1 MSNKPHTL
9 PNLKTKAYGGAWSIQ
24 DDETLQTY
32 SDWQFKKRDTQEFC
46 HNYKDW
52 FIAGHELKG
61 IESYND
67 ICFTNGTTETFDK
80 FYHRHAQRR
89 LRLFKGEYFYHQIM
103 SRFYKDFEWIENDDI
118 RPYDV
123 LVVSCPF
130 SDTGNKPVGFDNI
143 LEQCNDKMVPV
154 CLDLAYINISKP
166 VKIDL
171 SLDCI
176 EDITTSL
183 SKVFP
188 VEHNRIGIRLQ
199 KNKIDDSTYAYNQNE
214 YVNHNS
220 VSIGQHM
227 IENFTNN
234 FITEKY
240 AQRQID
246 ECNLLSVTPSQS
258 VIFGIDTV
266 NKYSEYNRG
275 GASNR
280 LCFSR
285 VWDNRAN
292 V

>member
-1 MSNKPHTL
+1 M
-9 PNLKTKAYGGAWSIQ
+9 
-24 DDETLQTY
+24 
-32 SDWQFKKRDTQEFC
+32 
-46 HNYKDW
+46 
-52 FIAGHELKG
+52 
-61 IESYND
+61 
-67 ICFTNGTTETFDK
+67 
-80 FYHRHAQRR
+80 
-89 LRLFKGEYFYHQIM
+89 
-103 SRFYKDFEWIENDDI
+103 
-118 RPYDV
+118 
-123 LVVSCPF
+123 
-130 SDTGNKPVGFDNI
+130 
-143 LEQCNDKMVPV
+143 
-154 CLDLAYINISKP
+154 
-166 VKIDL
+166 

-234 FITEKY
+234 FIIEKY

-246 ECNLLSVTPSQS
+246 ECNSLSVTPSQS
-258 VIFGIDTV
+258 VIFGLDTV